1 MSKQRENAMQLP
13 LQITFRHMDKS
24 EAMEAAIR
32 KRAEQLDQ
40 FHEKIM
46 SCRVV
51 VEPHHKHKHKG
62 NLFCIHIKLKTPGRE
77 LVVSRES
84 DLHQAH
90 EDAYVAV
97 RDAFDAMRRQ
107 LEDHARRQKGKVK
120 THETPPHGKIIQLV
134 PEEDYGRIETPTGRE
149 IYFHRNS
156 IVNGGFE
163 ELEIGSEVR
172 FAEEA
177 GEMGPQASSVSL
189 IGKHHI
195 VG

>member
-1 MSKQRENAMQLP
+1 MQLP

-24 EAMEAAIR
+24 DAMETEIR
-32 KRAEQLDQ
+32 KRATQLDQ
-40 FHEKIM
+40 FHDHIM

-51 VEPHHKHKHKG
+51 VEPQNHHKHKG
-62 NLFCIHIKLKTPGRE
+62 NLFCIHINIKTPGKE

-84 DLHQAH
+84 ELNHAH

-107 LEDHARRQKGKVK
+107 LEDRARRQKGKVK
-120 THETPPHGKIIQLV
+120 THETPPHGKISVLM
-134 PEEDYGRIETPTGRE
+134 PEEDYGRIETTYGRD

-156 IVNGGFE
+156 LLNGDFDK
-163 ELEIGSEVR
+163 LEIGTEVR
-172 FAEEA
+172 FSEVE
-177 GEMGPQASSVSL
+177 GEQGPQASSVSL

>member
-1 MSKQRENAMQLP
+1 MQLP
-13 LQITFRHMDKS
+13 LQITFRHMERSD
-24 EAMEAAIR
+24 AMEAAIR

-40 FHEKIM
+40 FHDKIT

-51 VEPHHKHKHKG
+51 VEPHQQHKHKG
-62 NLFCIHIKLKTPGRE
+62 NLFRIRVDLTTPGKE

-97 RDAFDAMRRQ
+97 RDAFDALRRQ
-107 LEDHARRQKGKVK
+107 LEDHHRRQKGKVK
-120 THETPPHGKIIQLV
+120 THEVPAHGHISQLI
-134 PEEDYGRIETPTGRE
+134 PEEDYGRIESSTGRD

-156 IVNGGFE
+156 LVNGEFE
-163 ELEIGSEVR
+163 KLEVGTEVR
-172 FAEEA
+172 FSEEE
-177 GEMGPQASSVSL
+177 GEMGPKASSVSL

>member
-1 MSKQRENAMQLP
+1 MQLP
-13 LQITFRHMDKS
+13 LQITFRHMEKS
-24 EAMEAAIR
+24 EALEAAIR

-40 FHEKIM
+40 FHDKIM

-51 VEPHHKHKHKG
+51 VEPHHQHKHKG
-62 NLFCIHIKLKTPGRE
+62 NLFRISIDLTTPGKE

-107 LEDHARRQKGKVK
+107 LEDHHRRRKGKVK
-120 THETPPHGKIIQLV
+120 THEVPAHGRVSQLV
-134 PEEDYGRIETPTGRE
+134 PDEGYGRIETPLGRD

-156 IVNGGFE
+156 LVNGDFDK
-163 ELEIGSEVR
+163 LEVGAEVR
-172 FAEEA
+172 FSEEE
-177 GEMGPQASSVSL
+177 GEQGPKASSVSL